1 MLLKAEN
8 FQPTGS
14 FKLRGALNA
23 ISKLAQD
30 QLTRGVVAYSS
41 GNHAIGV
48 AFAAQCLG
56 TKATL
61 IIPKDIPKKKLE
73 RIKSFNAEIIFYDR
87 KLDNR
92 EEIGEKICQ

>member
-23 ISKLAQD
+23 ISKLDQD

-48 AFAAQCLG
+48 ALQRNVLAPRPL
-56 TKATL
+56 
-61 IIPKDIPKKKLE
+61 
-73 RIKSFNAEIIFYDR
+73 
-87 KLDNR
+87 
-92 EEIGEKICQ
+92 